1 CTRDRRVQS
10 LSWFD
15 VW

>member
-1 CTRDRRVQS
+1 CVRDRRVQS

-15 VW
+15 AW